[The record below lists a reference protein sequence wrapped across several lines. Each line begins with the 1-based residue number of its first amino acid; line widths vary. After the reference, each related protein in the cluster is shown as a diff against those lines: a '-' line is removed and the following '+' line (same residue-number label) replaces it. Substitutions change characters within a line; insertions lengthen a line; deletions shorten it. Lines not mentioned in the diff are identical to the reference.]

1 MEERVSLMNKKTIM
15 LEIDDVITIHSLFNL
30 VERFLEFF

>member
-15 LEIDDVITIHSLFNL
+15 LEMDDVITIHGLSNFY
-30 VERFLEFF
+30 